1 MLARAV
7 GQQAFHCQ
15 RHRANSKPVINQF
28 RRRASMGDLT
38 RILQIF
44 LFHLTRRIVNR
55 MPFWVVIVLA
65 VLIIALLLSM
75 PFLTKFLGAEG
86 WIK

>member
-1 MLARAV
+1 
-7 GQQAFHCQ
+7 
-15 RHRANSKPVINQF
+15 
-28 RRRASMGDLT
+28 MGDLT

-55 MPFWVVIVLA
+55 MPFWLVVVLA

-75 PFLTKFLGAEG
+75 PYLTRLLGAEG